1 MQKLDDQRNDEGII
15 LVDVQFDA
23 EKSQESISC
32 DVLLGCD
39 NIHSF
44 AQITVVDL
52 ERKKT
57 HSGRVVAYGH
67 VKCDSPG
74 QIGLTISGGK
84 QILRDSTMI
93 QSQHG
98 SFLMTYFEPS
108 REKVYSLA
116 IMSMAENQDARE
128 GWTALRKGKVTLKRD
143 NVAGFKVGSIKGR
156 ELIINESDW
165 YYYPVYMLPPD

>member
-1 MQKLDDQRNDEGII
+1 MQKLDDQRDDEGTI
-15 LVDVQFDA
+15 LVGVQFDA

-44 AQITVVDL
+44 VQTTVVDL
-52 ERKKT
+52 EWKKT

-74 QIGLTISGGK
+74 QIGVTISGGK
-84 QILRDSTMI
+84 QVLRDSTMI

-98 SFLMTYFEPS
+98 SFPMTYFEPS

-128 GWTALRKGKVTLKRD
+128 GWKALRKGKVTLKRD
-143 NVAGFKVGSIKGR
+143 NVAGFKVGRIKGL
-156 ELIINESDW
+156 ELIINERGW
-165 YYYPVYMLPPD
+165 YYYLVYMLPPD

>member
-1 MQKLDDQRNDEGII
+1 MQKLDDQRDDEGTI

-44 AQITVVDL
+44 VQTTVVDL
-52 ERKKT
+52 EWKET

-74 QIGLTISGGK
+74 QIGVAISGGK
-84 QILRDSTMI
+84 QVLRDSTMI

-108 REKVYSLA
+108 REK
-116 IMSMAENQDARE
+116 NQDARE
-128 GWTALRKGKVTLKRD
+128 GWKALRKGKATLKRD
-143 NVAGFKVGSIKGR
+143 NVAGFKVGSIKGL
-156 ELIINESDW
+156 ELIINERDW